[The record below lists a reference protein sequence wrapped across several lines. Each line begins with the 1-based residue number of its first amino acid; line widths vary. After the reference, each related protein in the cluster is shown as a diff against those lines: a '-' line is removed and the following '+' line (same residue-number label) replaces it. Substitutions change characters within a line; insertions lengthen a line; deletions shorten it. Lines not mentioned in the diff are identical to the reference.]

1 MSTRTASLDTAAD
14 SGQCGSVGGAVKPQ
28 IDLHRC
34 EGKADCVRVCPYGVF
49 EIVRVSDEAF
59 RKLPLLVRLKLMFHG
74 RRQAETPRAQDC
86 HACGL
91 CVAAC
96 PEDAIEL
103 VRA

>member
-1 MSTRTASLDTAAD
+1 MSTKTGSIGTAAVL
-14 SGQCGSVGGAVKPQ
+14 GQCGSVAGAVKPQ

-49 EIVRVSDEAF
+49 EIVRVPDETF
-59 RKLPLLVRLKLMFHG
+59 RKLPLRVRLKLMFHG

>member
-1 MSTRTASLDTAAD
+1 MSARSGSARVAANSD
-14 SGQCGSVGGAVKPQ
+14 PCGSVGGAVKPR
-28 IDLHRC
+28 IDPHRC
-34 EGKADCVRVCPYGVF
+34 EGKADCVRVCPFEVF
-49 EIVRVSDEAF
+49 EIVRVADETF
-59 RKLPLLVRLKLMFHG
+59 RKLPLLVRLKLRFHG

>member
-1 MSTRTASLDTAAD
+1 MSKASGDLTAATAS
-14 SGQCGSVGGAVKPQ
+14 GNCGSVAGAVKPVV
-28 IDLHRC
+28 DLHRC

-49 EIVRVSDEAF
+49 EIVRVADETF

-74 RRQAETPRAQDC
+74 RRQAERPRAQDC

-96 PEDAIEL
+96 PEDAIRL